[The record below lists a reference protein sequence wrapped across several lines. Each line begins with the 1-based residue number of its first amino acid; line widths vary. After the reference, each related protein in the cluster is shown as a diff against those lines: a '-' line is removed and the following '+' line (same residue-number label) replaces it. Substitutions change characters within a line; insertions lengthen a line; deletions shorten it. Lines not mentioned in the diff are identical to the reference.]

1 MVFVFIFI
9 PSNQIFGPVWHMPV
23 EVVLAHSIGLVSVP
37 VHRPVVASGPMKPAG
52 QAAIVEGLVIGHVA
66 LVAAFP
72 SGHVACVVGV
82 ALHIPVTRFSIAK
95 PSGHVKIPSM
105 HVFENWPKQL
115 G

>member
-1 MVFVFIFI
+1 VVFVFL
-9 PSNQIFGPVWHMPV
+9 PSYQSFGLVWQVPVDV
-23 EVVLAHSIGLVSVP
+23 GLAHCISPVSVP
-37 VHRPVVASGPMKPAG
+37 VHRPVASGPVKPAG
-52 QAAIVEGLVIGHVA
+52 QVAIVEGPVTGHVA
-66 LVAAFP
+66 LVAALP